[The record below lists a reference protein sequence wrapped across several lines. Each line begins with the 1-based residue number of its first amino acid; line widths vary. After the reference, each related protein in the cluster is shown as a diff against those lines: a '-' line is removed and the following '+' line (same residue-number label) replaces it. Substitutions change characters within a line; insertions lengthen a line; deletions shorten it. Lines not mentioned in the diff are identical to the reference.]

1 VAKTGAGRQ
10 RRANAGDTPSGGR
23 RGPSFI
29 PLRSKLHRPTTRP
42 HLVTRRRLIDQLL
55 GSLDPLVLVVA
66 PLGYGKTT
74 TIAQWDALD
83 ERPFVWVTLDDS
95 DNDPSQLLT
104 YIVVALEE
112 VIRLHREIFP
122 RPPEWGPSFTAFALP
137 RLTRTIAERRS
148 PFVLVLDD
156 VHVLRDETALDVI
169 GILVQNLPTGSQIV
183 LAGRDVPRLPIGRLL
198 VGRSML
204 SLGSHQLAMSEYEG
218 AQLLH
223 RAGLPVGGNEATMLV
238 RRTEGWPA
246 GLYLAALA
254 LRDQPNLDQALN
266 AFAGTETVVS
276 DYLHDE
282 LLDALPAD
290 RLRFLL
296 GTAALDVLS
305 GELCDAVLGRGGS
318 AAMLEKLSK
327 ANLFITPIDRDGVW
341 FRRHQLFEE
350 MLLDELR
357 RRNPAAERTQHRRAA
372 GWFAD
377 RGDIEAAVQH
387 ALASDD
393 LTFAAELIARISVPY
408 VTTGRASSVRRW
420 IEKLPVGAVR
430 HLPWF
435 GATAAQAYVS
445 SGDIER
451 ATFWLTV
458 AERASDDETG
468 PLPDGRASLRSAVAI
483 VRASLGLAG
492 IEQMERD
499 ASLGYASEPDGSPW
513 KAFCAFLLGVVLDL
527 RGDRTAAIDK
537 LEEAAASTASVVPT
551 VHAWSRAQL
560 AICAMEDEDW
570 EVARDHAERARME
583 VERSGLQ
590 GYTSAALAYAAS
602 ALACANSRQ
611 RAEARRDA
619 MRANRLLA
627 QFNGLTPW
635 MAAEARILVARTF
648 VRLGEPQQARELLRQ
663 AQRDLSRVGEAPAL
677 RRRYEEAL
685 RAVSAERQASSAG
698 PALTAAET
706 RVVQFLP
713 THLSFREIA
722 ERLHVSRNTVKTQ
735 VISAYRKLGAANRTE
750 AVVAARALALLEDDA
765 ALEA

>member
-1 VAKTGAGRQ
+1 V
-10 RRANAGDTPSGGR
+10 P
-23 RGPSFI
+23 
-29 PLRSKLHRPTTRP
+29 
-42 HLVTRRRLIDQLL
+42 RRRLIDQLL
-55 GSLDPLVLVVA
+55 DSVDPLVLVVA

-74 TIAQWDALD
+74 TLAQWDAVD
-83 ERPFVWVTLDDS
+83 DRPFVWVTLDDG

-112 VIRLHREIFP
+112 VIRLRPEIFP

-137 RLTRTIAERRS
+137 RLTRAIAERPS

-156 VHVLRDETALDVI
+156 VHVLHDETALDI
-169 GILVQNLPTGSQIV
+169 LGILVQNLPTGSQIV

-204 SLGSHQLAMSEYEG
+204 SLGSHQLAMSEHEG

-223 RAGLPVGGNEATMLV
+223 RAGLPVGGSEATMLV

-254 LRDQPNLDQALN
+254 LRDQPHLDRALE
-266 AFAGTETVVS
+266 AFAGTEGVVS

-305 GELCDAVLGRGGS
+305 GDLCDAVLGRGGS
-318 AAMLEKLSK
+318 AAMLEKLSR
-327 ANLFITPIDRDGVW
+327 ANLFIAPIDRDGVW

-350 MLLDELR
+350 MLLAELR
-357 RRNPAAERTQHRRAA
+357 RRNPAAEHTQHRRAA
-372 GWFAD
+372 RWFAD
-377 RGDIEAAVQH
+377 RGDVEAAVEH
-387 ALASDD
+387 ALASHDPA
-393 LTFAAELIARISVPY
+393 FAAELIARISVPY
-408 VTTGRASSVRRW
+408 VTTGRASAVRRW
-420 IEKLPVGAVR
+420 IEMVPVDAVR
-430 HLPWF
+430 DLPWF
-435 GATAAQAYVS
+435 GAAASQAYVS
-445 SGDIER
+445 NGDIER

-458 AERASDDETG
+458 AERASDDEAG

-483 VRASLGLAG
+483 VRATLGLAG
-492 IEQMERD
+492 IEQILRD
-499 ASLGYASEPDGSPW
+499 ASLGYASEPEGSPW
-513 KAFCAFLLGVVLDL
+513 KAFCAFLEGVALDL
-527 RGDRTAAIDK
+527 GGDRIGAIDK
-537 LEEAAASTASVVPT
+537 LEEAAGSTASMVPT

-570 EVARDHAERARME
+570 ESARDHAERARME

-627 QFNGLTPW
+627 HFNGLTPW

-648 VRLGEPQQARELLRQ
+648 VRLGEPQQARALLRD
-663 AQRDLSRVGEAPAL
+663 ARRDLSRVGDAPAL
-677 RRRYEEAL
+677 NRWHEETL
-685 RAVSAERQASSAG
+685 QAVSAERKAASG
-698 PALTAAET
+698 GLALTAAET

-735 VISAYRKLGAANRTE
+735 VISVYRKLGVANRTE

-765 ALEA
+765 ATEA